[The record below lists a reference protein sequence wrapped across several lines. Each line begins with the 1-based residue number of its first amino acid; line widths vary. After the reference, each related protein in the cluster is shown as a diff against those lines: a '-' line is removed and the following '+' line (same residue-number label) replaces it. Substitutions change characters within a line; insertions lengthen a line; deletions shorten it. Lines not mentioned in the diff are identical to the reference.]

1 RVLLSIA
8 LAAKKSFPLHHH
20 PPLHRLIPPGPSS
33 TSSRSHGEDEA
44 SEAQQRVEHALRA
57 AQRWRR
63 RGGAGSAK
71 NTVFKFNTNFGQHIL
86 KNPGVSDAIVDK
98 AYLKPTDTVLEIGPG
113 TGNLTVRILEK
124 AKKCICV
131 ELDPRMAA
139 EVTKRV
145 QGKPEQRKLE
155 VILGDVIKTE
165 LPAFDV
171 CISNTPYQ
179 ISSPLVFKLL
189 AMPNPPR
196 TSILMFQREF
206 ALRLTARPGDAL
218 YCRLSVNAQFWAKI
232 THVMKVGKNNFRPPP
247 QVESSVVR
255 IEPKIGK
262 DRPNVSWDE
271 WDGLLRVCFVRKNKT
286 LRASW
291 LGTKEVLAMV
301 ERNYRTWCAMNGVP
315 VDDSLVD
322 DESGDAAEEDMD
334 MDGGDAP
341 ADEND
346 EGMDVDGDD
355 APTSSRS
362 CAPPAPRPPRPRA
375 SARRQ
380 RSPSSSARRYARSS
394 RTRRSWPTSVPASA
408 TKTTS
413 CGFSGPSITRASTFR
428 SRHACLSV
436 LDERC
441 HILGARAV

>member
-1 RVLLSIA
+1 M
-8 LAAKKSFPLHHH
+8 AKVKTPK
-20 PPLHRLIPPGPSS
+20 
-33 TSSRSHGEDEA
+33 
-44 SEAQQRVEHALRA
+44 
-57 AQRWRR
+57 
-63 RGGAGSAK
+63 RGGASSSPYDRPNQSNNNNSGNSKSAK
-71 NTVFKFNTNFGQHIL
+71 NNVFKFNTNFGQHIL
-86 KNPGVSDAIVDK
+86 KNPGVSDAIVEK
-98 AYLKPTDTVLEIGPG
+98 AYLKPTDTVLEVGPG
-113 TGNLTVRILEK
+113 TGNLTVRILER

-131 ELDPRMAA
+131 EVDPRMAA

-145 QGKPEQRKLE
+145 QGTPEQRKLE
-155 VILGDVIKTE
+155 VLLGDVIKTE

-196 TSILMFQREF
+196 TSVLMFQREF

-232 THVMKVGKNNFRPPP
+232 THIMKVGKNNFRPPP

-315 VDDSLVD
+315 VDDSLVEDAGDEEDDDVAMDAGVGD
-322 DESGDAAEEDMD
+322 DEG
-334 MDGGDAP
+334 
-341 ADEND
+341 
-346 EGMDVDGDD
+346 GMDVDDADD
-355 APTSSRS
+355 DTPAFFKEAAVNSAPAKTRS
-362 CAPPAPRPPRPRA
+362 KRKKTKVAELVREKIRKVLEDVTELADK
-375 SARRQ
+375 
-380 RSPSSSARRYARSS
+380 RSGKCDENDFLRLLFAFNEE
-394 RTRRSWPTSVPASA
+394 
-408 TKTTS
+408 
-413 CGFSGPSITRASTFR
+413 GIHFS
-428 SRHACLSV
+428 
-436 LDERC
+436 
-441 HILGARAV
+441 

>member
-1 RVLLSIA
+1 M
-8 LAAKKSFPLHHH
+8 AKAKHAKRGSASS
-20 PPLHRLIPPGPSS
+20 GPYE
-33 TSSRSHGEDEA
+33 RPNGN
-44 SEAQQRVEHALRA
+44 
-57 AQRWRR
+57 
-63 RGGAGSAK
+63 GAGAGTGGGGSGK
-71 NTVFKFNTNFGQHIL
+71 NNVFKFNTNVGQHIL

-98 AYLKPTDTVLEIGPG
+98 AYLKPTDTVLEVGPG

-145 QGKPEQRKLE
+145 QGTPEQKKLE
-155 VILGDVIKTE
+155 VLLGDVIKTE
-165 LPAFDV
+165 LPQFDV

-196 TSILMFQREF
+196 TSVLMFQREF
-206 ALRLTARPGDAL
+206 ALRLTARPGDTL

-232 THVMKVGKNNFRPPP
+232 THVMKVGKNNFKPPP

-255 IEPKIGK
+255 IEPKVGS

-291 LGTKEVLAMV
+291 LGTKEVLAMA

-315 VDDSLVD
+315 VDESLVED
-322 DESGDAAEEDMD
+322 GSGGDEDMD
-334 MDGGDAP
+334 VEDADDDAAAGGMDIDDDDAP
-341 ADEND
+341 EFFKEMNHAAVPKTKSKRQKTKVAELVREKIRKVLEDVTELADKRAGKCDEND
-346 EGMDVDGDD
+346 FLRLLLAFNDEGIH
-355 APTSSRS
+355 
-362 CAPPAPRPPRPRA
+362 
-375 SARRQ
+375 
-380 RSPSSSARRYARSS
+380 
-394 RTRRSWPTSVPASA
+394 
-408 TKTTS
+408 
-413 CGFSGPSITRASTFR
+413 FS
-428 SRHACLSV
+428 
-436 LDERC
+436 
-441 HILGARAV
+441 